1 MFLSFVSCLS
11 LSFPLVHGDWVEKMQ
26 NSFSYPRAM
35 AECLGERGPEGLS
48 TYQRHISV
56 WVVNFLF
63 RQPFSSPEA
72 QLKLAS
78 CGLGKLPGSR
88 TYMETPSLTF
98 SSLESQG
105 HASLLCILTSHVSLS
120 GGSRPPCF
128 YYWSMEFPLLV
139 CRVEWLTLVLSEP
152 EPLVSNLWQ
161 HLLRPWNVFIL
172 PGSPYFSRV
181 LMTQSGKPNTFDFL
195 YIPLWCSQ
203 ADGERG

>member
-139 CRVEWLTLVLSEP
+139 CRVE
-152 EPLVSNLWQ
+152 
-161 HLLRPWNVFIL
+161 
-172 PGSPYFSRV
+172 
-181 LMTQSGKPNTFDFL
+181 
-195 YIPLWCSQ
+195 
-203 ADGERG
+203 